1 MPQALP
7 QRVVCLQPSA
17 TVTMAD
23 LGLLHRVVACTR
35 WCAAVVPAA
44 LGDGR
49 VIVADS
55 WSAQAKEILATKPD
69 LVIASVPYQAK
80 AVEEILKSGIRF
92 LGLAP
97 HCLQDIYTDI
107 GAIAGMVGA
116 SGRGEQIVEAMQAE
130 IARVRSASVSQPSRP
145 RVFCE
150 EWGKPLIHSQ
160 RWVAELV
167 EAVGGEFVGQPGG
180 KTSPQEIAAA
190 DPDTI
195 VMSWCGAGDRVPLE
209 RVVTQRGWSSLRA
222 VQAGRAFC
230 IPDEFLNTPAT
241 PLLDGLRALAW
252 VMHPKLFPRPDRVR
266 QISSASVSSAEAVS

>member
-1 MPQALP
+1 MPALP

-23 LGLLHRVVACTR
+23 LGLLHHVVACTR

-49 VIVADS
+49 VMVADS
-55 WSAQAKEILATKPD
+55 WSAQAKEILATQPD

-80 AVEEILKSGIRF
+80 AVEEILKAGIRF

-107 GAIAGMVGA
+107 GAIARIAGA

-130 IARVRSASVSQPSRP
+130 IARVRSASISRPSRP

-150 EWGKPLIHSQ
+150 EWGKPIIHSQ

-167 EAVGGEFVGQPGG
+167 GAAGGEFVGPPGG
-180 KTSPQEIAAA
+180 KTSPEEVAAA
-190 DPDTI
+190 DPEII

-209 RVVTQRGWSSLRA
+209 RVITQRGWSSLRA
-222 VQAGRAFC
+222 VQAGRVFC

-266 QISSASVSSAEAVS
+266 QISTASASSAEAVS

>member
-1 MPQALP
+1 MPPALP

-35 WCAAVVPAA
+35 WCVEVAPQAA
-44 LGDGR
+44 GNGR

-55 WSAQAKEILATKPD
+55 WSAQAKEILATEPD

-107 GAIAGMVGA
+107 GAIARIVGA

-130 IARVRSASVSQPSRP
+130 IARVRSAGISRPSRP

-150 EWGKPLIHSQ
+150 EWGKPIIHSQ

-167 EAVGGEFVGQPGG
+167 GAAGGEFVGQPGS
-180 KTSPQEIAAA
+180 KTSPEQVAAA
-190 DPDTI
+190 DPEII

-209 RVVTQRGWSSLRA
+209 RVITQRRWSGLRA
-222 VQAGRAFC
+222 VQAGRVFC

-252 VMHPKLFPRPDRVR
+252 VMHPKLFPRPDGVR
-266 QISSASVSSAEAVS
+266 QITTASVSSAEAVS